1 MSKFAVIMET
11 SGEECESWYYFVKHE
26 GNEDALDGLKSQ
38 LETVEQ
44 TTVFDDIS
52 TFDVDTEHL
61 VSEQTVDDMIL
72 IEVNSVMYHRK
83 FTGVMKS
90 IDLKLKNREKDTK
103 KLYKIDAKLG
113 NGLIER
119 YLSGEFV
126 PEQHKLTGSE
136 VYSSDDN
143 EPLDS
148 DTDTDSGSESDS
160 DSGGEINEQKIPKSL
175 RINR

>member
-1 MSKFAVIMET
+1 MSKFAIIMET
-11 SGEECESWYYFVKHE
+11 SGEECESWYYFVKYE
-26 GNEDALDGLKSQ
+26 GNQDALEGLKSQ

-44 TTVFDDIS
+44 TTVFDDMS

-83 FTGVMKS
+83 FTGVMKP
-90 IDLKLKNREKDTK
+90 INLKLKNGEKDTK
-103 KLYKIDAKLG
+103 KLSKIDAKLG

-126 PEQHKLTGSE
+126 PEQHKLTDSE

-143 EPLDS
+143 ETLDS
-148 DTDTDSGSESDS
+148 DSGYESDS
-160 DSGGEINEQKIPKSL
+160 DSDRGSFRL
-175 RINR
+175 SY

>member
-1 MSKFAVIMET
+1 MET

-26 GNEDALDGLKSQ
+26 GNQDALDGLKSQ

-44 TTVFDDIS
+44 TTVFDDMS

-83 FTGVMKS
+83 FAGVMKP
-90 IDLKLKNREKDTK
+90 INLKLKNGEKDIK
-103 KLYKIDAKLG
+103 KLSKIDAKLG

-143 EPLDS
+143 ETLDS
-148 DTDTDSGSESDS
+148 DSDSGSESDS
-160 DSGGEINEQKIPKSL
+160 GDEINEQKIPKSL